1 MSLFSRWK
9 RIGQGRQSTP
19 TISRD
24 EYPLI
29 LRGVEFIGPSG
40 VGKSTFCEAY
50 RQVSSIPWGH
60 AGDIAGLRLVGG
72 ETELDGSIHWKLL
85 SKKLEYLDRQPL
97 NRFRSAKLMYYF
109 SQVVSLDLMLF
120 YSEGP
125 AIFLL
130 DEGICHNFA
139 GQLIELNET
148 DFRYIMSGRALVY
161 VRPRDPELVV
171 YRIRKRA
178 METGF
183 MVTHHIG
190 LDHAGLVQMVEESL
204 GRFGKL
210 MEKLQAYHIP
220 HCVLDAEYSITDA
233 QEACLVFERKNLVS
247 L

>member
-9 RIGQGRQSTP
+9 RMGQGRQSTP

-24 EYPLI
+24 EYPLV

-72 ETELDGSIHWKLL
+72 ETELDGSIHWRLL

-109 SQVVSLDLMLF
+109 SQVAYQDLTLF

-125 AIFLL
+125 TVFLL

-139 GQLIELNET
+139 GQLIELDSS
-148 DFRYIMSGRALVY
+148 DFQRIMSSRALVY
-161 VRPRDPELVV
+161 VRPRDPDLVV
-171 YRIRKRA
+171 HRIRKRA
-178 METGF
+178 RETGF

-190 LDHAGLVQMVEESL
+190 LDHAGLVRIVEESL
-204 GRFGKL
+204 YRFGKL
-210 MEKLQAYHIP
+210 TEKLQAHCVP
-220 HCVLDAEYSITDA
+220 HCILDAEYSITDA
-233 QEACLVFERKNLVS
+233 QEVCLEFERKNLVS